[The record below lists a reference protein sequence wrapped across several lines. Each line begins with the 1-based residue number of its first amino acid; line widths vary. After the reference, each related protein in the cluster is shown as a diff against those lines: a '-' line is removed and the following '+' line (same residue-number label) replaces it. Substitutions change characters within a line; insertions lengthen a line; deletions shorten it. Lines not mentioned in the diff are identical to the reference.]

1 MTNVQGALV
10 RQTLGEEAMDCRP
23 PTKLLLHSQGCSV
36 ETATAIQT
44 SLGHT
49 FGALN
54 MYLILCY
61 EDVTC
66 KYQIEQI

>member
-1 MTNVQGALV
+1 
-10 RQTLGEEAMDCRP
+10 MDDQCAGGSGGSNFGGGSHGLPASHQAIR
-23 PTKLLLHSQGCSV
+23 LHSQGCSV

-66 KYQIEQI
+66 KL

>member
-1 MTNVQGALV
+1 MTTVQGALV
-10 RQTLGEEAMDCRP
+10 GQTLGEEAMDCRP

-36 ETATAIQT
+36 ETATA

-49 FGALN
+49 FGALD

-66 KYQIEQI
+66 KV